1 VKFYRDNTCTLRE
14 ASFAAM
20 IPMSTLNS
28 WNKEFDDNLNSIIVP
43 DKRGKTGKVSIDTV
57 STVIETARNY
67 QKKIRL
73 KTFTRML
80 AEEKDIALSSKTVGD
95 ILTANNLIF
104 TRNCARK
111 YPTALSVL
119 MAVRLK

>member
-28 WNKEFDDNLNSIIVP
+28 WNKEFDDNLNPIIVP

-95 ILTANNLIF
+95 ILTANNLSVCDNKKSNKIGYKQV
-104 TRNCARK
+104 T
-111 YPTALSVL
+111 LSQEL
-119 MAVRLK
+119 